1 MPRENGALGVFAD
14 PGQAAAAVRELRGMG
29 RSDIRIATPAP
40 YPGLIEALGRPRS
53 RIDGIVMSGAALGV
67 AAGFA
72 LCIGTSLSWP
82 LLTGGKPIAS
92 IPPFVI
98 IAFEIAVLV
107 GAAVNLAVLTI
118 VTFRGRRRRFVPFD
132 ARFSA
137 DRVGVFVPGGA
148 SAEVEAALRRAG
160 AEEVRRV
167 A

>member
-1 MPRENGALGVFAD
+1 M
-14 PGQAAAAVRELRGMG
+14 
-29 RSDIRIATPAP
+29 
-40 YPGLIEALGRPRS
+40 
-53 RIDGIVMSGAALGV
+53 
-67 AAGFA
+67 
-72 LCIGTSLSWP
+72 
-82 LLTGGKPIAS
+82 TGGKPIVS

-107 GAAVNLAVLTI
+107 GAAVNLAVLAI
-118 VTFRGRRRRFVPFD
+118 VTFRGRRRLFVPFD

-148 SAEVEAALRRAG
+148 SAEVEDALRRAG